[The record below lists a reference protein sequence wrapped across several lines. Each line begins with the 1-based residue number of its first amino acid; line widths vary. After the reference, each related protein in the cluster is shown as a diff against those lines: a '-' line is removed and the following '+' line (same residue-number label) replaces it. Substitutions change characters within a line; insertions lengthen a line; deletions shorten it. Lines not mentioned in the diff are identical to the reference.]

1 MGFDPFV
8 HAMSLEG
15 EPHAPPLVIFDHF
28 GDGRSFT
35 ANNAAVASAQGKFSE
50 LANMGDW
57 LVTVTDGGGDNAEVI
72 VTSDAEPGGVVTITT
87 NDADDDSMELQM
99 NGEAFAVNARNDMW
113 FSIRMKLS
121 DADTCDWF
129 VGLATTDTAVLDGTT
144 DSIGFTNTSN
154 SADIRYI
161 QESAT
166 TTVSPLVD
174 TTYDFADD
182 TFRTLSFHTRKDKG
196 TAFFV
201 DGNLIEFTGTNLPDA
216 GDALTP
222 TICLQNAS
230 AAASSM
236 EVDFIY
242 ARMDI

>member
-57 LVTVTDGGGDNAEVI
+57 LVTVTDGGSDNAEVI

-129 VGLATTDTAVLDGTT
+129 VGLATTDTAVIDGTN
-144 DSIGFTNTSN
+144 DSIGFRNASN

-161 QESAT
+161 QEDDTNET
-166 TTVSPLVD
+166 TAD

-182 TFRTLSFHTRKDKG
+182 TFRTLSFHTRKDQG

-201 DGNLIEFTGTNLPDA
+201 DGNLIEFTGSNIPDA
-216 GDALTP
+216 GAALTP

-230 AAASSM
+230 AAASSL

>member
-8 HAMSLEG
+8 HAVSLEG
-15 EPHAPPLVIFDHF
+15 EPHTPPLVISDHF
-28 GDGRSFT
+28 GDGWGFEHSDADNT
-35 ANNAAVASAQGKFSE
+35 GKFSE
-50 LANMGDW
+50 TANLGQW
-57 LVTVTDGGGDNAEVI
+57 LVTVTGGDADVI
-72 VTSDAEPGGVVTITT
+72 VVSDAEPGGVLTITSNT
-87 NDADDDSMELQM
+87 SDNDSMELQM

-121 DADTCDWF
+121 DVDTCDWF

-174 TTYDFADD
+174 TTYDFAND
-182 TFRTLSFHTRKDKG
+182 TFRTLSFHTRKDQG

-230 AAASSM
+230 AAASSL

-242 ARMDI
+242 ARMDL

>member
-28 GDGRSFT
+28 GDGWGFEPSDADNT
-35 ANNAAVASAQGKFSE
+35 GKFSE
-50 LANMGDW
+50 TANLGQW
-57 LVTVTDGGGDNAEVI
+57 LVTVTDGGGDGAEVI
-72 VTSDAEPGGVVTITT
+72 VVSDAEPGGVATITT
-87 NDADDDSMELQM
+87 NDADNDSMELQM

-174 TTYDFADD
+174 TTYDFAND